1 MSVSR
6 HYNLFIFEVS
16 CVGIVRPA
24 IYFVHMT
31 NSNILFTDLNLEPA
45 LLKAIEETG
54 YTKPTPIQEQ
64 SIPQVLLGKDI
75 LGAAQTGTGKT
86 AAFALPILN
95 HIIKNKV
102 RLMPKH
108 TRVLVISPTRE
119 LTVQIHDSFK
129 TYGKHTQFKSA
140 VVFGGVGQEQQVRA
154 LSQGVDVLVAT
165 PGRLLDLIQQRH
177 IVLTGLE
184 IFVLDEA
191 DRMLDMGF
199 LPDVRKVVKLL
210 PPKRQNL
217 FFSATMPSEIRGLA
231 DSLLTDPVH
240 VKVTPVAS
248 TVDKI
253 QQSVMF
259 VDKARKKDLL
269 LDLFRTN
276 KSLKKVII
284 FTRTKHG
291 ANRLAETLAKNSI
304 PSQAIHGNKSQNAR
318 QQALENLRSGR
329 NQVLVATDIV
339 ARGID
344 IDEISH
350 VINYELPND
359 PESYVHR
366 IGRTAR
372 AGHSGIAIS
381 FCDHEEKSYLR
392 DIEKLIKI
400 EITRNRESTFHSD
413 SAENARLMSS
423 GKAKAMIEGRDTS
436 RRNFRPKFGKKP
448 NHGGGGQ
455 GKPRFGGDN
464 RKPNQGGQSQQQ
476 PAQARHKSG
485 FKTNNVQKTDW

>member
-1 MSVSR
+1 MT
-6 HYNLFIFEVS
+6 
-16 CVGIVRPA
+16 
-24 IYFVHMT
+24 T
-31 NSNILFTDLNLEPA
+31 NSTPLFTDLNLESS
-45 LLKAIEETG
+45 LLKAIELTG
-54 YTKPTPIQEQ
+54 YTQPTPIQAQ
-64 SIPQVLLGKDI
+64 SIPHVLLGRDI

-102 RLMPKH
+102 RLTPKH
-108 TRVLVISPTRE
+108 PRVLVVSPTRE
-119 LTVQIHDSFK
+119 LAVQIYDSFK
-129 TYGKHTQFKSA
+129 TYGKFTTFKAA
-140 VVFGGVGQEQQVRA
+140 VIFGGVGQEQQVRA
-154 LSQGVDVLVAT
+154 LAQGVDVLVAT

-177 IVLTGLE
+177 IVLAGLE

-210 PPKRQNL
+210 PAKRQNL
-217 FFSATMPSEIRGLA
+217 FFSATMPTEIRGLA

-253 QQSVMF
+253 SQSVMF

-269 LDLFRTN
+269 LDLFRKN
-276 KSLKKVII
+276 AELKKVII

-291 ANRLAETLAKNSI
+291 ANRLAETLAKNRI

-318 QQALENLRSGR
+318 QQALENLRTGR

-344 IDEISH
+344 IDQITH

-381 FCDHEEKSYLR
+381 FCDAEEKSYLR

-400 EITRNRESTFHSD
+400 EITRDKDHTFHSN
-413 SAENARLMSS
+413 SVENARMVSS
-423 GKAKAMIEGRDTS
+423 GKAKAMIEGRDNS
-436 RRNFRPKFGKKP
+436 RRFRPKFGKRP
-448 NHGGGGQ
+448 STSGGSS
-455 GKPRFGGDN
+455 
-464 RKPNQGGQSQQQ
+464 SQQK
-476 PAQARHKSG
+476 PSERHKSG
-485 FKTNNVQKTDW
+485 FKTN

>member
-1 MSVSR
+1 MCLSALIGALNSVSR
-6 HYNLFIFEVS
+6 HYNLFIFKVV
-16 CVGIVRPA
+16 CLGTARPA
-24 IYFVHMT
+24 IYFPNMT
-31 NSNILFTDLNLEPA
+31 NSSILFTDLNLDTV
-45 LLKAIEETG
+45 LLKAIQETG
-54 YTKPTPIQEQ
+54 YIKPTPIQEQ
-64 SIPQVLLGKDI
+64 AIPEILLGKDI

-95 HIIKNKV
+95 HIIKNKT
-102 RLMPKH
+102 RLTPRH

-119 LTVQIHDSFK
+119 LAVQIHDSFR
-129 TYGKHTQFKSA
+129 TYGKYTQFKSA
-140 VVFGGVGQEQQVRA
+140 VIFGGVGQEHQVRS

-177 IVLTGLE
+177 IILNGLE

-217 FFSATMPSEIRGLA
+217 FFSATMPTEIRGLA

-269 LDLFRTN
+269 LDLFRKNNT
-276 KSLKKVII
+276 LKKVII

-291 ANRLAETLAKNSI
+291 ANRLSETLIKNNI
-304 PSQAIHGNKSQNAR
+304 PSQAIHGNKSQTAR
-318 QQALENLRSGR
+318 QQALENLRTGK

-372 AGHSGIAIS
+372 AGHSGVAIS
-381 FCDHEEKSYLR
+381 LCDAEEKSYLR

-400 EITRNRESTFHSD
+400 EITRNRESKFHSD
-413 SAENARLMSS
+413 SVENARLMSA
-423 GKAKAMIEGRDTS
+423 GKAKAIIEGRDNS
-436 RRNFRPKFGKKP
+436 RRRHFRPKFTK
-448 NHGGGGQ
+448 
-455 GKPRFGGDN
+455 
-464 RKPNQGGQSQQQ
+464 
-476 PAQARHKSG
+476 
-485 FKTNNVQKTDW
+485 

>member
-1 MSVSR
+1 M
-6 HYNLFIFEVS
+6 
-16 CVGIVRPA
+16 GIGRPA
-24 IYFVHMT
+24 IYCGHMT
-31 NSNILFTDLNLEPA
+31 TNSNSNILFTDLALDPA
-45 LLKAIEETG
+45 LLKAIEATG

-64 SIPQVLLGKDI
+64 SIPQVLNGKDI

-102 RLMPKH
+102 QLKPKH

-119 LTVQIHDSFK
+119 LTVQIYDSFK
-129 TYGKHTQFKSA
+129 TYGKFTQFRAA
-140 VVFGGVGQEQQVRA
+140 VIFGGVGQEQQVRA
-154 LSQGVDVLVAT
+154 LAQGVDVLVAT

-177 IVLTGLE
+177 LVLNGLE

-199 LPDVRKVVKLL
+199 LPDVRRVVKLL

-217 FFSATMPSEIRGLA
+217 FFSATMPTEIRGLA

-259 VDKARKKDLL
+259 VDKTRKKDLL

-291 ANRLAETLAKNSI
+291 ANRLAETLAKNAI

-372 AGHSGIAIS
+372 AGNSGIAIS

-400 EITRNRESTFHSD
+400 EITRDRESTFHSD
-413 SAENARLMSS
+413 SAENARLMSP
-423 GKAKAMIEGRDTS
+423 GKAKASIEGRRDNS
-436 RRNFRPKFGKKP
+436 RRSFRPKFGQRP
-448 NHGGGGQ
+448 NGGGGS
-455 GKPRFGGDN
+455 GKPRFGGDS
-464 RKPNQGGQSQQQ
+464 RKPRPEGQPQQQQ
-476 PAQARHKSG
+476 PARHKSG
-485 FKTNNVQKTDW
+485 FKTSNAQPKEW

>member
-1 MSVSR
+1 MTTQS
-6 HYNLFIFEVS
+6 NTLF
-16 CVGIVRPA
+16 A
-24 IYFVHMT
+24 
-31 NSNILFTDLNLEPA
+31 DLNLDPK
-45 LLKAIEETG
+45 LLKAIDLTG
-54 YTKPTPIQEQ
+54 YTQPTPIQAQ
-64 SIPQVLLGKDI
+64 SIPQVLVGRDI

-95 HIIKNKV
+95 HIIKKQV
-102 RLMPKH
+102 RLTPKQA
-108 TRVLVISPTRE
+108 RVLVVSPTRE
-119 LTVQIHDSFK
+119 LAVQIYDSFM
-129 TYGKHTQFKSA
+129 TYGKFTQFKAA
-140 VVFGGVGQEQQVRA
+140 VIFGGVGQESQVRN
-154 LSQGVDVLVAT
+154 LSQGVDILVAT
-165 PGRLLDLIQQRH
+165 PGRLLDLIKQRH
-177 IVLTGLE
+177 IYLNGLE

-199 LPDVRKVVKLL
+199 LPDVRRVVSLL

-231 DSLLTDPVH
+231 DSLLIDPVH

-253 QQSVMF
+253 AQSVMF

-269 LDLFRTN
+269 LDLFRKN
-276 KSLKKVII
+276 SELKKVII

-291 ANRLAETLAKNSI
+291 ANRLAETLIKNKI

-318 QQALENLRSGR
+318 QLALENLRTGK

-344 IDEISH
+344 IDQITH

-381 FCDHEEKSYLR
+381 LCDAEEKSYLR

-400 EITRNRESTFHSD
+400 EITRDKDHTFHSD
-413 SAENARLMSS
+413 AVENARLMSS
-423 GKAKAMIEGRDTS
+423 GKAKAMIEGRSGGDRS
-436 RRNFRPKFGKKP
+436 QRSFRPKFGKKSSFGGGGSKP
-448 NHGGGGQ
+448 HQQGGRSQQQGGKPQQHSGGGGQ
-455 GKPRFGGDN
+455 A
-464 RKPNQGGQSQQQ
+464 QGHQSQAK
-476 PAQARHKSG
+476 PPARHKSG
-485 FKTNNVQKTDW
+485 FKTHSAPNKEW

>member
-1 MSVSR
+1 MTTHSNS
-6 HYNLFIFEVS
+6 LFI
-16 CVGIVRPA
+16 
-24 IYFVHMT
+24 
-31 NSNILFTDLNLEPA
+31 DLSLESV
-45 LLKAIEETG
+45 LLKAIETTG
-54 YTKPTPIQEQ
+54 YTKPTPIQAQ
-64 SIPQVLLGKDI
+64 AIPHILLGRDI

-95 HIIKNKV
+95 HIVKNKL
-102 RLMPKH
+102 RLVP
-108 TRVLVISPTRE
+108 RQPRALVISPTRE
-119 LTVQIHDSFK
+119 LAVQIYESFR
-129 TYGKHTQFKSA
+129 TYGQFTSIKAA
-140 VVFGGVGQEQQVRA
+140 VIFGGVGQEPQIR
-154 LSQGVDVLVAT
+154 SMNQGVDVLVAT
-165 PGRLLDLIQQRH
+165 PGRLLDLIQQRR
-177 IVLTGLE
+177 IELTNLE

-210 PPKRQNL
+210 PQKRQNL
-217 FFSATMPSEIRGLA
+217 FFSATMPTQIRELA
-231 DSLLTDPVH
+231 DSLLTNPVH

-253 QQSVMF
+253 SQSVMF

-269 LDLFRTN
+269 LDMFQKNTD
-276 KSLKKVII
+276 LKKVII

-291 ANRLAETLAKNSI
+291 ANRLAETLVKNKI

-318 QQALENLRSGR
+318 QQALDNLRTGK

-344 IDEISH
+344 IDQISH

-372 AGHSGIAIS
+372 AGHSGVAIS
-381 FCDHEEKSYLR
+381 FCDAEEKSFLR

-400 EITRNRESTFHSD
+400 EITRDKNHTFHSN
-413 SAENARLMSS
+413 SAENAKFMSS
-423 GKAKAMIEGRDTS
+423 GKAKAIIEGREKSS
-436 RRNFRPKFGKKP
+436 RFRPKFGKRP
-448 NHGGGGQ
+448 SSSR
-455 GKPRFGGDN
+455 GKFSDSAH
-464 RKPNQGGQSQQQ
+464 SQ
-476 PAQARHKSG
+476 
-485 FKTNNVQKTDW
+485 TQKTKPAKAFKPITAGSRDW